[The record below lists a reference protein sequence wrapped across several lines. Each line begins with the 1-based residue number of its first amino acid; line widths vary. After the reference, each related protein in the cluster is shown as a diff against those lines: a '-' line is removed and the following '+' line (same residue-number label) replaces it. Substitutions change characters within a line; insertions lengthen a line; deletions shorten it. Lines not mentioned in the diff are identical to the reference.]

1 MTSRKITVVIPAAG
15 RSSRSGLDF
24 PKSLYKIG
32 GEPILV
38 RLCRSLSVYDSN
50 PVIIINPSHQQQ
62 FETVLKEYG
71 VNAKFIFQTD
81 ALGMGDA
88 LLKAETAVSD
98 DSDVLLV
105 WSDIPFLDKSTIRQL
120 VNHHI
125 VAENDFSLATSFCES
140 CYTIV
145 QRENGLLKA
154 VIETRAAGIPPGKNG
169 ERDIGLFVFKKKPV
183 FSLLKKQVEYAEVNG
198 KKEQGFL
205 YIIEKLVKKGFR
217 AEGYPIAIQTDLL
230 SFNTPEDLKEIE
242 DYFNEQGRAVKK

>member
-71 VNAKFIFQTD
+71 VNAKFVFQAD

-105 WSDIPFLDKSTIRQL
+105 WSDIPFLDKGTIKNL
-120 VNHHI
+120 VASHI
-125 VAENDFSLATSFCES
+125 DAQNDFSLATALCES

-169 ERDIGLFVFKKKPV
+169 ERDIGLFIFKKTPV
-183 FSLLKKQVEYAEVNG
+183 FSLLKEQVEYAEVNG

-205 YIIEKLVKKGFR
+205 YIIEKLIKKGFR
-217 AEGYPIAIQTDLL
+217 AEGYPFAVKTDLL

-242 DYFNEQGRAVKK
+242 NYFNKYEDASKK